1 MDEML
6 FFRIISLTRDGKRS
20 HYPSYIFN
28 VGATRSL
35 GHVVATASVINVALR
50 LAKQPL
56 AL

>member
-1 MDEML
+1 MGLVSQVIPADQ
-6 FFRIISLTRDGKRS
+6 KYNS

-56 AL
+56 LAL